1 MEALLSALAKILE
14 QGQGAVLVTV
24 TASSGSTPRGAGA
37 RMLVTSRG
45 LEAGTIGG
53 GEIEYRCIEMARE
66 ILNTARPAG
75 CSFTLRQGDP
85 ANLGMVCGGQ
95 VQVHFL
101 PVAAGDASV
110 RALCRDAEERFC
122 SGEPFWLIT
131 PLEEG
136 GALSLWPERL
146 GNTNDQVPKELTEN
160 LSSEPA
166 CQTVGGH
173 RWFTEQIQRP
183 GAVYIFG
190 GGHVSQALVPVL
202 TSVNFPCVVLE
213 DRADFVGKE
222 LFPLAR
228 ESRVIDMNQI
238 LSQVKITKDD
248 YVCIMTR
255 GHENDLLVQQQ
266 VLHTPARYIGLIGSA
281 RKAAYSFAQLKNMGF
296 SDADLSRIITPIG
309 LPLGGRSPAEI
320 AISIAAQLIQY
331 RSGMVKEA
339 KTYQSSD
346 RS

>member
-1 MEALLSALAKILE
+1 MEALLSALSKILE

-37 RMLVTSRG
+37 RMLVTSHG

-66 ILNTARPAG
+66 MLDTASPAG

-85 ANLGMVCGGQ
+85 ASLGMVCGGQ

-101 PVAAGDASV
+101 PVAPGDTSV
-110 RALCRDAEERFC
+110 LALCRDAQERFR

-131 PLEEG
+131 PLDEG
-136 GALSLWPERL
+136 GAMSLWPERL
-146 GNTNDQVPKELTEN
+146 EQTSGQLPKELTEN
-160 LSSEPA
+160 LSPEPA
-166 CQTVGGH
+166 CQSVGEH
-173 RWFTEQIQRP
+173 SWFTEQIQRP
-183 GAVYIFG
+183 GVVYIFG

-202 TSVNFPCVVLE
+202 APLNFHCVVLE
-213 DRADFVGKE
+213 DREEFASKE

-228 ESRVIDMNQI
+228 ESRVIDMNRI
-238 LSQVKITKDD
+238 RSQVEITKDD

-281 RKAAYSFAQLKNMGF
+281 RKAAYSFAQLRKMGF
-296 SDADLSRIITPIG
+296 SEADLGRIVTPIG

-331 RSGMVKEA
+331 RSGMAGSVE
-339 KTYQSSD
+339 
-346 RS
+346 